1 MKPASRVQR
10 LSRDLNRLR
19 EGAAGRAGHGGG
31 TLRFARNDRARTID
45 HGLTAPGL
53 FALHAPAGSYQKGE
67 EYARSCSTCGSGAA
81 TFSFAA
87 SWVLQRGVGIS
98 STRT

>member
-1 MKPASRVQR
+1 M
-10 LSRDLNRLR
+10 LED
-19 EGAAGRAGHGGG
+19 
-31 TLRFARNDRARTID
+31 
-45 HGLTAPGL
+45 
-53 FALHAPAGSYQKGE
+53 HAPAGSYQKGE